1 MATIAENLQTIKDST
16 ESIKQAIIDK
26 GGTISGGLI
35 TYADA
40 IKNISGGGEGGGG
53 NTSSF
58 RITNKLNGY
67 LFGGPNYSTQ
77 GVELLHKYNFEGGV
91 VDKVIIIPDDFSTQS
106 GSINLNYN
114 TPDSSIQTEEYPFYI
129 FINDKAPSYLVS
141 GIFYLSINT
150 EGQLCLRAPGYP
162 ESTKP
167 MLLTIIAIDVDGNYD
182 FDYVQIQTSMTCF
195 LRDTQITL
203 FDNSQKKVQD
213 ITYNDELKVW
223 DFDNGVTSKAKP
235 LWIKKQ
241 EIATYY
247 YKVTL
252 EDGNTINLVG
262 SNGKCHRLFNY
273 DDMVFESATDMV
285 GKNTYTE
292 NGICRIVSVDKVE
305 EVCEYYNII
314 TNYHMNCFANGI
326 LSSCR
331 YNNLYPMKDMR
342 FVKDD
347 RLSKQ
352 PRWKVYAEKFRQ
364 HPVLGTYLDG
374 LRLYEQEDISIEDTV
389 KYVNNLELLKKRLTD
404 FDENYTISNDISEAN
419 VGWIDLEG
427 NVYGFKLYMPGQMN
441 HILLADI
448 IGSELG
454 LKEESYGGYSRTLEN
469 LGWVK
474 FSNDFLS
481 YSNKK
486 EISTKQERML
496 FKFLHNNEKV
506 KKRGSIKMGSVLGD
520 DNSLEYLKLM
530 PKKDLTN
537 KMRGN

>member
-1 MATIAENLQTIKDST
+1 MATVAENLQTIKDSVDA
-16 ESIKQAIIDK
+16 IKQSIIDK
-26 GGTISGGLI
+26 GGTISGGLT

-40 IKNISGGGEGGGG
+40 IKNISGGSGG
-53 NTSSF
+53 SSSTF
-58 RITNKLNGY
+58 RITNKLNGQ
-67 LFGGPNYSTQ
+67 LFGGPNYSAD
-77 GVELLHKYNFEGGV
+77 EPEFLHKYNFEGGV
-91 VDKVIIIPDDFSTQS
+91 VDKVVIIPDDFSIQS
-106 GSINLNYN
+106 ELILSYPLYEFVNPSASPYFCIFRNTKMPYASIY
-114 TPDSSIQTEEYPFYI
+114 
-129 FINDKAPSYLVS
+129 
-141 GIFYLSINT
+141 GIFDLYLNI
-150 EGQLCLRAPGYP
+150 EGQLYIKAGGIPSS
-162 ESTKP
+162 EKP
-167 MLLTIIAIDVDGNYD
+167 ITLMVVVFDDEGNYD
-182 FDYVQIQTSMTCF
+182 YDYIQIQTAMTCF
-195 LRDTQITL
+195 SRDTKITL
-203 FDNSQKKVQD
+203 FDNSYKNVQD

-241 EIATYY
+241 EISTYY

-273 DDMVFESATDMV
+273 DDMIFESATDMV

-292 NGICRIVSVDKVE
+292 NGVCRIISVEKIE

-314 TNYHMNCFANGI
+314 TDYHMNCFANGI

-331 YNNLYPMKDMR
+331 YNNLYPIKDMK
-342 FVKDD
+342 FIKDD

-352 PRWKVYAEKFRQ
+352 PRWKVYADKFRQ
-364 HPVLGTYLDG
+364 YPVLGTYLDG
-374 LRLYEQEDISIEDTV
+374 LRLYEQEDISTEDTV
-389 KYVNNLELLKKRLTD
+389 KYVTNLELLKKRLTD
-404 FDENYTISNDISEAN
+404 FDENYTISNDISEVN

-427 NVYGFKLYMPGQMN
+427 NVYGFKLYMPGLMN

-454 LKEESYGGYSRTLEN
+454 LKEEPYGGYSRTLEN

-486 EISTKQERML
+486 EITTKQESML

-506 KKRGSIKMGSVLGD
+506 KKRGSIKMGSIFGD
-520 DNSLEYLKLM
+520 DHSLEYLKIM
-530 PKKDLTN
+530 PIKDLTS

>member
-16 ESIKQAIIDK
+16 EAIKQAIIDK
-26 GGTISGGLI
+26 GSTISGGLT

-40 IKNISGGGEGGGG
+40 IKNINSGGGSGG
-53 NTSSF
+53 SSSTF
-58 RITNKLNGY
+58 RITNKLNGQ
-67 LFGGPNYSTQ
+67 LFGGPNYS
-77 GVELLHKYNFEGGV
+77 VNKPEFLHKYNFEGGG
-91 VDKVIIIPDDFSTQS
+91 VDKVVIIPDDFSIQSELLLSCLTDVFGNISASPYYCIFRNGHNPYTQIS
-106 GSINLNYN
+106 GVFDLYLN
-114 TPDSSIQTEEYPFYI
+114 I
-129 FINDKAPSYLVS
+129 
-141 GIFYLSINT
+141 
-150 EGQLCLRAPGYP
+150 EGQLYIKTYGNPSS
-162 ESTKP
+162 EKP
-167 MLLTIIAIDVDGNYD
+167 ITLMVVVFDDEGNYD
-182 FDYVQIQTSMTCF
+182 YDYIQIQTAASCF
-195 LRDTQITL
+195 LRDTKITL

-247 YKVTL
+247 YRVTL

-292 NGICRIVSVDKVE
+292 NGICKVVSVDKIE

-331 YNNLYPMKDMR
+331 YNNLYPIEDMR

-352 PRWKVYAEKFRQ
+352 PRWKVYADKFRQ

-454 LKEESYGGYSRTLEN
+454 LKEEPYGGYSRTLEN

-486 EISTKQERML
+486 EITTKQERML

-506 KKRGSIKMGSVLGD
+506 KKRGSIKMGSILGD

-530 PKKDLTN
+530 PVKDLTS

>member
-16 ESIKQAIIDK
+16 EAIKQAIIDK
-26 GGTISGGLI
+26 GVTISGGLT

-40 IKNISGGGEGGGG
+40 IKNISGGGGSGGG

-67 LFGGPNYSTQ
+67 LFGGPNYSAY
-77 GVELLHKYNFEGGV
+77 EPEFLHKYNFEGGV
-91 VDKVIIIPDDFSTQS
+91 VDKVVIIPDDFSIQSELILSYPLYEFVNPSASPYFCIFRNNKTQYA
-106 GSINLNYN
+106 SI
-114 TPDSSIQTEEYPFYI
+114 
-129 FINDKAPSYLVS
+129 S
-141 GIFYLSINT
+141 GIFDLYLNI
-150 EGQLCLRAPGYP
+150 EGQLYIQAGGFPSS
-162 ESTKP
+162 EKP
-167 MLLTIIAIDVDGNYD
+167 ITLMVVVFDDEGNYD
-182 FDYVQIQTSMTCF
+182 HDYIQIQTAATCF
-195 LRDTQITL
+195 SRDTKITL

-213 ITYNDELKVW
+213 VTYNDELKVW
-223 DFDNGVTSKAKP
+223 DFDNGATSKAKP

-247 YKVTL
+247 YRVTL

-292 NGICRIVSVDKVE
+292 NGICKVVSVEKNE

-331 YNNLYPMKDMR
+331 YNNLYPIKDMK
-342 FVKDD
+342 FIKDD

-352 PRWKVYAEKFRQ
+352 PRWKIYADKFRQ
-364 HPVLGTYLDG
+364 YPVLGTYLDG

-427 NVYGFKLYMPGQMN
+427 NVYGFKLYMPGQLN

-454 LKEESYGGYSRTLEN
+454 LKEEPYGGYSRTLEN

-486 EISTKQERML
+486 EITTKQERML

-506 KKRGSIKMGSVLGD
+506 KKRGSIKMGSILGD

-530 PKKDLTN
+530 PIKDLTS